1 MCVGALCSDCIVWRL
16 HCAAAAL
23 RGSVVG
29 MTDRQVDSARPAGT
43 QSWQVAGVGHDV
55 VDVPAFAEQL
65 AMPGTRFAA
74 RAFAPVELRQC
85 QERAARAGDGT
96 AVHLAARWAGKE
108 AVLKAWSEALGP
120 GEAPYTIDDFP
131 WRDVRIVEDPR
142 HRPRVMLTPAV
153 EARLPFPIR
162 WHVSLS
168 HDGAVASAFVVAERL
183 A

>member
-1 MCVGALCSDCIVWRL
+1 M
-16 HCAAAAL
+16 
-23 RGSVVG
+23 
-29 MTDRQVDSARPAGT
+29 DSARPDGT
-43 QSWQVAGVGHDV
+43 ESWKVAGVGHDV

-65 AMPGTRFAA
+65 AMPGSRFVACAFAA
-74 RAFAPVELRQC
+74 AELQQC
-85 QERAARAGDGT
+85 QERAARSHDSL

-131 WRDVRIVEDPR
+131 WRDVRIVEDAR

-153 EARLPFPIR
+153 ETRLPFPIR